1 MVYPDKIKEGA
12 TIGLVSTSSPIT
24 AEREEQCVKAIEEMG
39 FKVKKA
45 PNITASKGG
54 YMAGEES
61 LRGEILN
68 SMFADKDVD
77 AIFCIRGGDGA
88 NRIIDYLDLD
98 VIRDNRKPFVG
109 YSDVSSLHLL
119 FNQKCDMVTFH
130 GPMVSSNIVD
140 NFTPEVKEA
149 FFAAIN
155 ADAEY
160 IYKAPAGHELK
171 VAREGKAEGVMTG
184 GNLTVICAS
193 LGTPYDMDTDG
204 KILFIEEVG
213 EHVGN
218 LDRHVYQ
225 LRNAGKFDN
234 IKGIV
239 LGQFTDC
246 REDVPGYDMTR
257 IILDA
262 IGDKDIPVIYNIQS
276 GHDNPMIN
284 IPLGAMTCIDTS
296 KKELRFMTGR

>member
-1 MVYPDKIKEGA
+1 MVYPEKIEKGA
-12 TIGLVSTSSPIT
+12 TIGLVSPSSPIT
-24 AEREEQCVKAIEEMG
+24 SEREEQCVKAIEDLG

-61 LRGEILN
+61 LRGEVLN
-68 SMFADKDVD
+68 TMFADKDVD

-88 NRIIDYLDLD
+88 NRIIDFIDLD
-98 VIRDNRKPFVG
+98 IVRNNKKPFVG
-109 YSDVSSLHLL
+109 YSDISSLHLL

-140 NFTPEVKEA
+140 HFTPEVEEA

-155 ADAEY
+155 ADREY
-160 IYKAPAGHELK
+160 VYKAPEGYELK
-171 VAREGKAEGVMTG
+171 VARDGKAEGVMTG

-193 LGTPYDMDTDG
+193 LGTPYEMDTDG

-225 LRNAGKFDN
+225 LRNAGKLDN
-234 IKGIV
+234 VKGIV
-239 LGQFTDC
+239 LGQFAGC
-246 REDVPGYDMTR
+246 NVDVPGYDMTR
-257 IILDA
+257 IMLDA
-262 IGDKDIPVIYNIQS
+262 IGDKNIPVFYNVQS

-284 IPLGAMTCIDTS
+284 LPLGAMTCMDTA
-296 KKELRFMTGR
+296 KKELKFLTGR

>member
-61 LRGEILN
+61 LRGETLN

-171 VAREGKAEGVMTG
+171 IAREGKAEGVMTG

>member
-61 LRGEILN
+61 LRGEVLN

-140 NFTPEVKEA
+140 NFTPEVREA

>member
-24 AEREEQCVKAIEEMG
+24 AEREEQCVKAIEELG

-140 NFTPEVKEA
+140 NFTPEVREA

-171 VAREGKAEGVMTG
+171 VAREGKGEGVMTG

-246 REDVPGYDMTR
+246 REDVPGYDRTR

>member
-61 LRGEILN
+61 LRGGILN

-257 IILDA
+257 ITLDA

>member
-140 NFTPEVKEA
+140 NFTPEVREA

-262 IGDKDIPVIYNIQS
+262 IGYKDIPVIYNIQS

>member
-257 IILDA
+257 ITLDA

>member
-171 VAREGKAEGVMTG
+171 VAREGKAEGVMIG

-204 KILFIEEVG
+204 KITANG
-213 EHVGN
+213 E
-218 LDRHVYQ
+218 
-225 LRNAGKFDN
+225 
-234 IKGIV
+234 
-239 LGQFTDC
+239 
-246 REDVPGYDMTR
+246 TR
-257 IILDA
+257 TKITIRAASAASISPIFLHLL
-262 IGDKDIPVIYNIQS
+262 IRVS
-276 GHDNPMIN
+276 
-284 IPLGAMTCIDTS
+284 S
-296 KKELRFMTGR
+296 FSR

>member
-130 GPMVSSNIVD
+130 GPMVSSNLVD
-140 NFTPEVKEA
+140 AFDEETARALFDALSGEGDYVFRNPPDIPVRVMKEGRA
-149 FFAAIN
+149 TG
-155 ADAEY
+155 
-160 IYKAPAGHELK
+160 PL
-171 VAREGKAEGVMTG
+171 TG
-184 GNLTVICAS
+184 GNLS
-193 LGTPYDMDTDG
+193 LLSAAMGTPYEMDARG
-204 KILFIEEVG
+204 KIIFIEEVA
-213 EHVGN
+213 EPVTKIEKWC
-218 LDRHVYQ
+218 YQ
-225 LRNAGKFDN
+225 LRNAGKFRDCR
-234 IKGIV
+234 GV
-239 LGQFTDC
+239 LLGQLTDISNELMPEYTALDC
-246 REDVPGYDMTR
+246 IGE
-257 IILDA
+257 ILADY
-262 IGDKDIPVIYNIQS
+262 DIPVMYDLQS
-276 GHDNPMIN
+276 GHGRPMITL
-284 IPLGAMTCIDTS
+284 PFGALCTMYTASGYIGFV
-296 KKELRFMTGR
+296 K

>member
-24 AEREEQCVKAIEEMG
+24 AEREKQCVKAIEGMG

-68 SMFADKDVD
+68 SMFADKEVD

-284 IPLGAMTCIDTS
+284 IPLGAVTCIDTS